1 MRRNRQVLFRLT
13 DEEYE
18 KLLKD
23 VKRSGLNREEF
34 IRSALNH
41 AVFKEMPQLEFTE
54 ILRHLR
60 QINHNMNQIAMK
72 AHTTGMIDA
81 KRYRECN
88 AVLQEQIG
96 VIIRGLY

>member
-34 IRSALNH
+34 IRSALDH
-41 AVFKEMPQLEFTE
+41 TVFKEMPQLEFTE

-60 QINHNMNQIAMK
+60 QINHNLNQIAMK

-88 AVLQEQIG
+88 AALQEQIG
-96 VIIRGLY
+96 IIIRGLY